1 MKKWKTKLDN
11 IDLSDLK
18 PKDLAHNFYSNI
30 DGYNWCSLNSFGFEK
45 STIEIPNYKLDE
57 NLVEKYENESKPN
70 DMKHITSC
78 DMSDAY
84 AKVHKDNRTH
94 HNNMYLV
101 PPHRYK
107 K

>member
-1 MKKWKTKLDN
+1 MYTILDRLRFENQQTDNLKQQEKLRQ
-11 IDLSDLK
+11 
-18 PKDLAHNFYSNI
+18 
-30 DGYNWCSLNSFGFEK
+30 
-45 STIEIPNYKLDE
+45 
-57 NLVEKYENESKPN
+57 EKYQNESKPN

-78 DMSDAY
+78 DMKDAN

-94 HNNMYLV
+94 QNNRYLV

>member
-1 MKKWKTKLDN
+1 MIYFLFYLKHLFQALKL
-11 IDLSDLK
+11 LGKES
-18 PKDLAHNFYSNI
+18 YSQ
-30 DGYNWCSLNSFGFEK
+30 YQ
-45 STIEIPNYKLDE
+45 
-57 NLVEKYENESKPN
+57 NEHQPN
-70 DMKHITSC
+70 DLKHITSC
-78 DMSDAY
+78 DMTKEY

>member
-1 MKKWKTKLDN
+1 MYTILDRLRFENQQTDKL
-11 IDLSDLK
+11 K
-18 PKDLAHNFYSNI
+18 QQ
-30 DGYNWCSLNSFGFEK
+30 EK
-45 STIEIPNYKLDE
+45 LRQ
-57 NLVEKYENESKPN
+57 EKYENESKPN

-78 DMSDAY
+78 DMSKEY
-84 AKVHKDNRTH
+84 EKVHKDNRTH